1 MKILNFFRSICLPDL
16 NSSRPFLNFSNS
28 MSCNFLFPEEFVP
41 IFAKTDLKKS
51 LDLFD
56 DPTKRASV
64 YLFLAL
70 ENFAGATTKS

>member
-1 MKILNFFRSICLPDL
+1 
-16 NSSRPFLNFSNS
+16 

-41 IFAKTDLKKS
+41 IFAKTELKKS

-70 ENFAGATTKS
+70 ENFAGATTKSSKLQSAKPLTYQTIIT